1 MKQKVSP
8 IKILRGG
15 NQYKLASRKRSK
27 GQGPPDI
34 TPCKLPKLSG
44 KVIPFAP
51 QCLSCPH
58 CDKKFPLGGQ
68 WKLTR
73 HISSVHVSSK
83 NFSCRYCDNQFPTQ
97 SILTAHTQWHELT
110 NPWQC
115 EECCYRLGSLT
126 QFVKHVRSVHGVSNL
141 AIARRLLVDNCSQSS
156 ADVSAASGFFL

>member
-73 HISSVHVSSK
+73 HISSVHASSK
-83 NFSCRYCDNQFPTQ
+83 NFSCQYCDNQFPTQ
-97 SILTAHTQWHELT
+97 SILTAHTQWHKVT

-115 EECCYRLGSLT
+115 EECGYRLGSLT
-126 QFVKHVRSVHGVSNL
+126 QFVKHVKSVHGVSNL
-141 AIARRLLVDNCSQSS
+141 ASARGLLV
-156 ADVSAASGFFL
+156 ATYH